1 MGYASKD
8 IRNILVAGHA
18 GCGKTTLTEALL
30 YMSGASERMGRVE
43 DGTTASDFDPEEIRR
58 KASLNSSVVPV
69 EYEGIKYNL
78 IDAPG
83 LFDFETG
90 AAEGIMAA
98 ESVLICVSGRSG
110 VTVGA
115 EKAYQL
121 ALKNNKARMIFVT
134 KTDLENAD
142 YFKILEQMKIKFGP
156 SVCPCVVPVRLDD
169 GTVAYIN
176 LFSQKAFKY
185 EGGKQI
191 QIDVPGLF
199 DFETGAAEGIMAAE
213 SVLICVSGRSG
224 VTVGAEKAYQLAL
237 KHNKARMVFVTK
249 ADLENADYFKILE
262 QMKIKFGPSVCPC
275 VVPVRLDDGT
285 VAYINLFSQKAFKYE
300 GGKQVQIDLP
310 DIGHRFEGLIQAMS
324 EAIAETDEALME
336 KFFEGEAFTTEEIVQ
351 GMAAGVRSGQITPV
365 FCGSAV
371 NGQALDM
378 LIYNMNVLLPGA
390 DTASAVGESGG
401 EPVEITADPAAP
413 LCAYVFKTVAD
424 PFVGKLSFIKVLSGK
439 LTATSN
445 AVNARTGQPERLG
458 KTLTVC
464 GKKQTDT
471 PEIAAGDIGA
481 VAKLATAK
489 TGDTLCDPARVV
501 ALPAPAYPT
510 GCYRMAVKV
519 AKKGDEGKVSGA
531 LARLIEEDPAITFV
545 VDPETKQQIISGL
558 GTQHLEVALAKLKN
572 KFGVEIT
579 LENPRV
585 PYRES
590 IRKSCKAQGRHKKQT
605 GGHGQFGDVWIQFE
619 PIEGEGIEFAENVFG
634 GSVPKNFFP
643 AVEKGVRQAAEHGVL
658 AGYPMVGMKAT
669 LLDGSYHPV
678 DSSEMAFIMAA
689 KLAYKAAIPEAGPV
703 LLEPI
708 GALKA
713 HVPADNTGD
722 IMGEVTKRRGR
733 VLGMN
738 PDDDG
743 LQVVEAEV
751 PMAEMQDFTTFLRQL
766 TQGRGYYTFE
776 FVRYETLPQMLE
788 SKVIEK
794 AKALGNFADED

>member
-1 MGYASKD
+1 MDYASKD

-18 GCGKTTLTEALL
+18 GCGKTTLVEALL
-30 YMSGASERMGRVE
+30 YMSGATERMGRVE
-43 DGTTASDFDPEEIRR
+43 DGTTVSDFDPEEARR
-58 KASLNSSVVPV
+58 KASLNASVVPV
-69 EYEGIKYNL
+69 EKDGVKFNF

-90 AAEGIMAA
+90 AAEGAMAA

-115 EKAYQL
+115 EKAYKL
-121 ALKNNKARMIFVT
+121 ALKNNKARMVFVT
-134 KTDLENAD
+134 KCDLENAD
-142 YFKILEQMKIKFGP
+142 YFKILEQLKIQFGP
-156 SVCPCVVPVRLDD
+156 SICPCVVPHRLDD

-185 EGGKQI
+185 E
-191 QIDVPGLF
+191 
-199 DFETGAAEGIMAAE
+199 
-213 SVLICVSGRSG
+213 S
-224 VTVGAEKAYQLAL
+224 
-237 KHNKARMVFVTK
+237 
-249 ADLENADYFKILE
+249 
-262 QMKIKFGPSVCPC
+262 
-275 VVPVRLDDGT
+275 
-285 VAYINLFSQKAFKYE
+285 
-300 GGKQVQIDLP
+300 GKQVQIDLP
-310 DIGHRFEGLIQAMS
+310 DIGHRFDGLIEAMS
-324 EAIAETDEALME
+324 EAIAETDESLME
-336 KFFEGEAFTTEEIVQ
+336 KFFEGEPFTTEEIVR

-365 FCGSAV
+365 LCGSAV
-371 NGQALDM
+371 NAQALDM
-378 LIYNMNVLLPGA
+378 LLYNMNVLLPGA

-424 PFVGKLSFIKVLSGK
+424 PFVGKLSFIKVLSGR

-464 GKKQTDT
+464 GKRQTDT

-501 ALPAPAYPT
+501 ALPAPVYPISS
-510 GCYRMAVKV
+510 YRMAVKV
-519 AKKGDEGKVSGA
+519 AKKGDEGKVGSA
-531 LARLIEEDPAITFV
+531 LARLIEEDPAIGFV

-743 LQVVEAEV
+743 LQVIEAEV
-751 PMAEMQDFTTFLRQL
+751 PVAEMQDFTTFLRQL
-766 TQGRGYYTFE
+766 TQGRGYFTFE

-788 SKVIEK
+788 NKVIEQ

>member
-1 MGYASKD
+1 MDYASKD

-30 YMSGASERMGRVE
+30 YLSGATERMGRVE
-43 DGTTASDFDPEEIRR
+43 DGTTASDFDAEEVRR
-58 KASLNSSVVPV
+58 KASLNSSVIPV
-69 EYEGIKYNL
+69 EYQGVKYNL

-90 AAEGIMAA
+90 AAEGVMAA
-98 ESVLICVSGRSG
+98 ESVLICVSARSG
-110 VTVGA
+110 VSVGA
-115 EKAYQL
+115 EKAYRL
-121 ALKNNKARMIFVT
+121 ACRNNKARMIFVT

-142 YFKILEQMKIKFGP
+142 YFKVLEQMKIRFGP

-191 QIDVPGLF
+191 QID
-199 DFETGAAEGIMAAE
+199 
-213 SVLICVSGRSG
+213 
-224 VTVGAEKAYQLAL
+224 
-237 KHNKARMVFVTK
+237 
-249 ADLENADYFKILE
+249 
-262 QMKIKFGPSVCPC
+262 
-275 VVPVRLDDGT
+275 
-285 VAYINLFSQKAFKYE
+285 
-300 GGKQVQIDLP
+300 LP

-324 EAIAETDEALME
+324 EAIAETDETLME
-336 KFFEGEAFTTEEIVQ
+336 KFFSGEPFTTEEIVQ
-351 GMAAGVRSGQITPV
+351 GMATGVRSGQITPV

-371 NGQALDM
+371 NNQALDM
-378 LIYNMNVLLPGA
+378 LLYNMDVLLPGA
-390 DTASAVGESGG
+390 DTAAAVGETKDG
-401 EPVEITADPAAP
+401 EPVEITADPDAP
-413 LCAYVFKTVAD
+413 VCAYVFKTVAD
-424 PFVGKLSFIKVLSGK
+424 PFVGKLSFIKVLAGK

-445 AVNARTGQPERLG
+445 VINARTGQPERLG

-471 PEIAAGDIGA
+471 PAITTGDIGA

-501 ALPAPAYPT
+501 ALPAPVYPISN
-510 GCYRMAVKV
+510 YRMAVKV
-519 AKKGDEGKVSGA
+519 TKKGDEGKVSGA
-531 LARLIEEDPAITFV
+531 LARLIEEDPAIAFA

-558 GTQHLEVALAKLKN
+558 GTQHLEVAVAKLKN
-572 KFGVEIT
+572 KFGVEID
-579 LENPRV
+579 LEVPRV

-619 PIEGEGIEFAENVFG
+619 PIEGEAIEFAENVFG

-689 KLAYKAAIPEAGPV
+689 KLAYKAAVPEAGPV

-733 VLGMN
+733 VLGMS
-738 PDDDG
+738 PDEDEM
-743 LQVVEAEV
+743 QVVEAEV
-751 PMAEMQDFTTFLRQL
+751 PMAEMQDFKTFLRQL
-766 TQGRGYYTFE
+766 TQGRGWYTFD
-776 FVRYETLPQMLE
+776 FVRYETLPSNLE
-788 SKVIEK
+788 GKVIEQ
-794 AKALGNFADED
+794 AKALGNLSDDE

>member
-1 MGYASKD
+1 MDYASKD

-18 GCGKTTLTEALL
+18 GCGKTTLVEALL
-30 YMSGASERMGRVE
+30 YLSGATERMGRVE
-43 DGTTASDFDPEEIRR
+43 DGTTASDFDPEEARR
-58 KASLNSSVVPV
+58 KASLNSSVIPV
-69 EYEGIKYNL
+69 EYEGIKYNF
-78 IDAPG
+78 IDTPG

-90 AAEGIMAA
+90 AAEGVMAA

-110 VTVGA
+110 VSVGA
-115 EKAYQL
+115 EKAYRL
-121 ALKNNKARMIFVT
+121 ACKQNKARMIFVT
-134 KTDLENAD
+134 KADLENAD
-142 YFKILEQMKIKFGP
+142 YFKILEQMKIEFGP

-191 QIDVPGLF
+191 QID
-199 DFETGAAEGIMAAE
+199 
-213 SVLICVSGRSG
+213 
-224 VTVGAEKAYQLAL
+224 
-237 KHNKARMVFVTK
+237 
-249 ADLENADYFKILE
+249 
-262 QMKIKFGPSVCPC
+262 
-275 VVPVRLDDGT
+275 
-285 VAYINLFSQKAFKYE
+285 
-300 GGKQVQIDLP
+300 LP

-336 KFFEGEAFTTEEIVQ
+336 KFFEGEPFTTEEIVQ
-351 GMAAGVRSGQITPV
+351 GMAAGVRTGQITPV

-371 NGQALDM
+371 NNQALDM
-378 LIYNMNVLLPGA
+378 LLYNMNVLLPGA
-390 DTASAVGESGG
+390 DTAAAVGETKDG
-401 EPVEITADPAAP
+401 EPVEVTADPDAP
-413 LCAYVFKTVAD
+413 VCAYVFKTVAD

-445 AVNARTGQPERLG
+445 VVNARTGQPERLG

-471 PEIAAGDIGA
+471 AAIGTGDIGA

-501 ALPAPAYPT
+501 ALPAPSYPIAS
-510 GCYRMAVKV
+510 YRMAVKV

-531 LARLIEEDPAITFV
+531 LTRLMEEDPAITFQ
-545 VDPETKQQIISGL
+545 VDPETKQQIIGGL
-558 GTQHLEVALAKLKN
+558 GTQHLEVAVAKLKN

-579 LENPRV
+579 LETPRV

-619 PIEGEGIEFAENVFG
+619 PIEGEDIEFAENVFG
-634 GSVPKNFFP
+634 GSVPKNYFP

-738 PDDDG
+738 PDEDG
-743 LQVVEAEV
+743 MQVVEAEV

-766 TQGRGYYTFE
+766 TQGRGWFTFD
-776 FVRYETLPQMLE
+776 FVRYEVLPQMLE
-788 SKVIEK
+788 AKVIAQ
-794 AKALGNFADED
+794 AKELGNLSDDE

>member
-1 MGYASKD
+1 MDYASKD

-18 GCGKTTLTEALL
+18 GCGKTTLIEALL
-30 YMSGASERMGRVE
+30 YLSGATERMGRVE
-43 DGTTASDFDPEEIRR
+43 DGTTASDFDPEEVRR

-69 EYEGIKYNL
+69 EYEGVKYNL
-78 IDAPG
+78 IDTPG

-90 AAEGIMAA
+90 AAEGVMAA

-110 VTVGA
+110 VSVGA
-115 EKAYQL
+115 EKAYRL
-121 ALKNNKARMIFVT
+121 ACKQNKARMIFVS

-142 YFKILEQMKIKFGP
+142 YFKILEQMKIQFGP

-191 QIDVPGLF
+191 QID
-199 DFETGAAEGIMAAE
+199 
-213 SVLICVSGRSG
+213 
-224 VTVGAEKAYQLAL
+224 
-237 KHNKARMVFVTK
+237 
-249 ADLENADYFKILE
+249 
-262 QMKIKFGPSVCPC
+262 
-275 VVPVRLDDGT
+275 
-285 VAYINLFSQKAFKYE
+285 
-300 GGKQVQIDLP
+300 LP

-336 KFFEGEAFTTEEIVQ
+336 KFFEGEPFTTEEIVQ
-351 GMAAGVRSGQITPV
+351 GMASGVRSGQITPV

-371 NGQALDM
+371 NSQALDM
-378 LIYNMNVLLPGA
+378 LLYNMNVLLPGA
-390 DTASAVGESGG
+390 DTAAAVGETKDG
-401 EPVEITADPAAP
+401 EPVEVTADPDAP
-413 LCAYVFKTVAD
+413 VCAYVFKTVAD

-445 AVNARTGQPERLG
+445 VVNSRTGQPERLG

-471 PEIAAGDIGA
+471 PAITTGDIGA

-501 ALPAPAYPT
+501 ALPAPTYPIAS
-510 GCYRMAVKV
+510 YRMAVKV

-579 LENPRV
+579 LETPRV
-585 PYRES
+585 AYRES

-619 PIEGEGIEFAENVFG
+619 PIEGETIEFAENVFG

-689 KLAYKAAIPEAGPV
+689 KLAYKAAVPEAGPV

-708 GALKA
+708 GALQA

-743 LQVVEAEV
+743 MQVVEAEV

-766 TQGRGYYTFE
+766 TQGRGWYTFD
-776 FVRYETLPQMLE
+776 FVRYEVLPQMLE
-788 SKVIEK
+788 AKVIEQ
-794 AKALGNFADED
+794 AKVLGNFADDE

>member
-1 MGYASKD
+1 MDYASKD

-18 GCGKTTLTEALL
+18 GCGKTTLIEALL
-30 YMSGASERMGRVE
+30 YLSGATERMGRVE
-43 DGTTASDFDPEEIRR
+43 DGTTASDFDPEEVRR

-69 EYEGIKYNL
+69 EYEGVKYNL
-78 IDAPG
+78 IDTPG

-90 AAEGIMAA
+90 AAEGVMAA

-110 VTVGA
+110 VSVGA
-115 EKAYQL
+115 EKAYRL
-121 ALKNNKARMIFVT
+121 ACKQNKARMIFVS

-142 YFKILEQMKIKFGP
+142 YFKILEQMKIQFGP

-191 QIDVPGLF
+191 QID
-199 DFETGAAEGIMAAE
+199 
-213 SVLICVSGRSG
+213 
-224 VTVGAEKAYQLAL
+224 
-237 KHNKARMVFVTK
+237 
-249 ADLENADYFKILE
+249 
-262 QMKIKFGPSVCPC
+262 
-275 VVPVRLDDGT
+275 
-285 VAYINLFSQKAFKYE
+285 
-300 GGKQVQIDLP
+300 LP

-336 KFFEGEAFTTEEIVQ
+336 KFFEGEPFTTEEIVQ
-351 GMAAGVRSGQITPV
+351 GMASGVRSGQITPV

-371 NGQALDM
+371 NSQALDM
-378 LIYNMNVLLPGA
+378 LLYNMNVLLPGA
-390 DTASAVGESGG
+390 DTAAAVGETKDG
-401 EPVEITADPAAP
+401 EPVEVTADPDAP

-445 AVNARTGQPERLG
+445 VVNSRTGQPERLG

-471 PEIAAGDIGA
+471 PAITTGDIGA

-501 ALPAPAYPT
+501 ALPAPTYPIAS
-510 GCYRMAVKV
+510 YRMAVKV

-579 LENPRV
+579 LETPRV
-585 PYRES
+585 AYRES

-619 PIEGEGIEFAENVFG
+619 PIEGETIEFAENVFG

-689 KLAYKAAIPEAGPV
+689 KLAYKAAVPEAGPV

-708 GALKA
+708 GALQA

-743 LQVVEAEV
+743 MQVVEAEV

-766 TQGRGYYTFE
+766 TQGRGWYTFD
-776 FVRYETLPQMLE
+776 FVRYEVLPQMLE
-788 SKVIEK
+788 AKVIEQ
-794 AKALGNFADED
+794 AKALGNFADDE

>member
-1 MGYASKD
+1 MDYASKD

-18 GCGKTTLTEALL
+18 GCGKTTLIEALL
-30 YMSGASERMGRVE
+30 YLSGATERMGRVE
-43 DGTTASDFDPEEIRR
+43 DGTTASDFDPEEVRR

-69 EYEGIKYNL
+69 EYEGVKYNL
-78 IDAPG
+78 IDTPG

-90 AAEGIMAA
+90 AAEGVMAA

-110 VTVGA
+110 VSVGA
-115 EKAYQL
+115 EKAYRL
-121 ALKNNKARMIFVT
+121 ACKQNKARMIFVS

-142 YFKILEQMKIKFGP
+142 YFKILEQMKIQFGP

-191 QIDVPGLF
+191 QID
-199 DFETGAAEGIMAAE
+199 
-213 SVLICVSGRSG
+213 
-224 VTVGAEKAYQLAL
+224 
-237 KHNKARMVFVTK
+237 
-249 ADLENADYFKILE
+249 
-262 QMKIKFGPSVCPC
+262 
-275 VVPVRLDDGT
+275 
-285 VAYINLFSQKAFKYE
+285 
-300 GGKQVQIDLP
+300 LP

-336 KFFEGEAFTTEEIVQ
+336 KFFEGEPFTTEEIVQ
-351 GMAAGVRSGQITPV
+351 GMASGVRSGQITPV

-371 NGQALDM
+371 NSQALDM
-378 LIYNMNVLLPGA
+378 LLYNMNVLLPGA
-390 DTASAVGESGG
+390 DTAAAVGEIKDG
-401 EPVEITADPAAP
+401 EPVEVTADPDVP

-445 AVNARTGQPERLG
+445 VVNSRTGQPERVG

-471 PEIAAGDIGA
+471 PAITTGDIGA

-501 ALPAPAYPT
+501 ALPAPTYPIAS
-510 GCYRMAVKV
+510 YRMAVKV

-579 LENPRV
+579 LETPRV
-585 PYRES
+585 AYRES

-619 PIEGEGIEFAENVFG
+619 PIEGETIEFAENVFG

-689 KLAYKAAIPEAGPV
+689 KLAYKAAVPEAGPV

-708 GALKA
+708 GALQA

-743 LQVVEAEV
+743 MQVVEAEV

-766 TQGRGYYTFE
+766 TQGRGWYTFD
-776 FVRYETLPQMLE
+776 FVRYEVLPQMLE
-788 SKVIEK
+788 AKVIEQ
-794 AKALGNFADED
+794 AKVLGNFADDE

>member
-1 MGYASKD
+1 MDYASKD

-18 GCGKTTLTEALL
+18 GCGKTTLVEALL
-30 YMSGASERMGRVE
+30 YLSGATERMGRVE
-43 DGTTASDFDPEEIRR
+43 DGTAASDFDPEEIRR
-58 KASLNSSVVPV
+58 KVSLNASVVPI
-69 EYEGIKYNL
+69 EYQGVKYNL

-90 AAEGIMAA
+90 AAEGVMAA

-110 VTVGA
+110 VSVGA
-115 EKAYQL
+115 EKAYRL
-121 ALKNNKARMIFVT
+121 AVKNNKARMIFVT

-142 YFKILEQMKIKFGP
+142 YFKILEQMKIEFGP
-156 SVCPCVVPVRLDD
+156 SVCPCVVPARLDD
-169 GTVAYIN
+169 GTVVYIN

-191 QIDVPGLF
+191 
-199 DFETGAAEGIMAAE
+199 
-213 SVLICVSGRSG
+213 
-224 VTVGAEKAYQLAL
+224 
-237 KHNKARMVFVTK
+237 
-249 ADLENADYFKILE
+249 
-262 QMKIKFGPSVCPC
+262 
-275 VVPVRLDDGT
+275 
-285 VAYINLFSQKAFKYE
+285 
-300 GGKQVQIDLP
+300 QIDLP

-324 EAIAETDEALME
+324 EAIAETDETLME
-336 KFFEGEAFTTEEIVQ
+336 KFFEGEPFTTEEIVQ

-371 NGQALDM
+371 NNQALDM
-378 LIYNMNVLLPGA
+378 LLYNMDVLLPGA
-390 DTASAVGESGG
+390 DTAAAVGEDANGD
-401 EPVEITADPAAP
+401 PVEVTADPDAP

-424 PFVGKLSFIKVLSGK
+424 PFVGKLSYIKVLSGK
-439 LTATSN
+439 LTAASN
-445 AVNARTGQPERLG
+445 AVNARTNQPERLG

-471 PEIAAGDIGA
+471 AAITAGDIGA
-481 VAKLATAK
+481 VAKLPTAK

-501 ALPAPAYPT
+501 KLPAPEYPVST
-510 GCYRMAVKV
+510 YRMAVKV

-531 LARLIEEDPAITFV
+531 LARLIEEDPAITFT
-545 VDPETKQQIISGL
+545 VDPETKQQVISGL
-558 GTQHLEVALAKLKN
+558 GTQHLEVAVAKLKN

-579 LENPRV
+579 LETPRV

-619 PIEGEGIEFAENVFG
+619 PIEGEDIEFAENVFG
-634 GSVPKNFFP
+634 GSVPKNYFP

-708 GALKA
+708 GTLQA
-713 HVPADNTGD
+713 HVLADNTGD

-738 PDDDG
+738 PDDEG
-743 LQVVEAEV
+743 MQIVEAEV

-766 TQGRGYYTFE
+766 TQGRGWFTFD

-788 SKVIEK
+788 GKVIEQ
-794 AKALGNFADED
+794 AKALGNFAEEE

>member
-1 MGYASKD
+1 MDYASKD

-30 YMSGASERMGRVE
+30 YLSGATERMGRVE
-43 DGTTASDFDPEEIRR
+43 DGTTVSDFDAEEIRR
-58 KASLNSSVVPV
+58 KASLNSSVIPV
-69 EYEGIKYNL
+69 EYQGVKYNL
-78 IDAPG
+78 IDVPG
-83 LFDFETG
+83 LFDFKTG
-90 AAEGIMAA
+90 AAEGVMAA
-98 ESVLICVSGRSG
+98 ESVLICVSARSG
-110 VTVGA
+110 VSVGA
-115 EKAYQL
+115 EKAYRL
-121 ALKNNKARMIFVT
+121 ACKNNKARMIFVT

-142 YFKILEQMKIKFGP
+142 YFKVLEQMKIRFGP

-191 QIDVPGLF
+191 QID
-199 DFETGAAEGIMAAE
+199 
-213 SVLICVSGRSG
+213 
-224 VTVGAEKAYQLAL
+224 
-237 KHNKARMVFVTK
+237 
-249 ADLENADYFKILE
+249 
-262 QMKIKFGPSVCPC
+262 
-275 VVPVRLDDGT
+275 
-285 VAYINLFSQKAFKYE
+285 
-300 GGKQVQIDLP
+300 LP

-336 KFFEGEAFTTEEIVQ
+336 KFFSGEPFTTEEIVQ
-351 GMAAGVRSGQITPV
+351 GMATGVRSGQITPV

-371 NGQALDM
+371 NNQALDM
-378 LIYNMNVLLPGA
+378 LLYNMNVLLPGA
-390 DTASAVGESGG
+390 DTAAAVGETKDGD
-401 EPVEITADPAAP
+401 PVEITADPDAP
-413 LCAYVFKTVAD
+413 VCAYVFKTVAD
-424 PFVGKLSFIKVLSGK
+424 PFVGKLSFIKVLAGK

-445 AVNARTGQPERLG
+445 VINARTGQPERLG

-471 PEIAAGDIGA
+471 PAITTGDIGA

-489 TGDTLCDPARVV
+489 TGDTLCDPARVA
-501 ALPAPAYPT
+501 ALPAPVYPISN
-510 GCYRMAVKV
+510 YRMAVKV
-519 AKKGDEGKVSGA
+519 TKKGDEGKVSGA
-531 LARLIEEDPAITFV
+531 LARLIEEDPAITFA

-558 GTQHLEVALAKLKN
+558 GTQHLEVAVAKLKN
-572 KFGVEIT
+572 KFGVEID
-579 LENPRV
+579 LETPRV

-619 PIEGEGIEFAENVFG
+619 PIEGEAIEFAENVFG

-643 AVEKGVRQAAEHGVL
+643 AVENGVRQAAEHGVL

-689 KLAYKAAIPEAGPV
+689 KLAYKAAVPEAGPV

-738 PDDDG
+738 PDEEEM
-743 LQVVEAEV
+743 QAVEAEV

-766 TQGRGYYTFE
+766 TQGRGWYTFD
-776 FVRYETLPQMLE
+776 FVRYETLPSNLE
-788 SKVIEK
+788 GKVIEQ
-794 AKALGNFADED
+794 AKALGNLSDDE